1 MSTAS
6 NGFNFSNLGSLI
18 STLGSTAGTI
28 ISATHNPTPTSTA
41 APVSQTTPVTVNPAT
56 GVSTWFSNPGNLA
69 VIGLGAAALVIMLM
83 MLKKK

>member
-1 MSTAS
+1 MSTGS
-6 NGFNFSNLGSLI
+6 TGFNFNNLGSLI

-28 ISATHNPTPTSTA
+28 IAATNTPTSTATA

-83 MLKKK
+83 MLKKR